1 MRDGRMGRQ
10 GDKKSRG
17 ARTLS
22 FRAKRGISWRGARV
36 EGACA
41 GRVERPAPRPRAA
54 DHLVL
59 WPPGPAAPALGARRA
74 GTDLLVLPTH
84 GAHPHPAPPLCHCR
98 GAGALSF
105 RAKRGISLGPG
116 GRFPARAGLAVLGR
130 GRRPGRLGAVERGPP
145 GHLAGLAHP
154 STPPFP
160 PRKRGGWV
168 HAYKSDVAADFLP
181 PASGGGGSTPTSRTS
196 PPTSSPPLA
205 GGVGGVTGW
214 SSRTPSP
221 CSRTKTSRAASSTR
235 WPARPTCPSS
245 GICTHRRMRRRMPGL
260 PLASGRSSR
269 SPASTACRCR
279 PGPPLAWTA
288 SCG

>member
-1 MRDGRMGRQ
+1 MKGCWGAGEQ
-10 GDKKSRG
+10 GLCHSERSEESREGEQGSRG
-17 ARTLS
+17 ARALS
-22 FRAKRGISWRGARV
+22 FRAQRGISWRGARV
-36 EGACA
+36 EGACP
-41 GRVERPAPRPRAA
+41 GCVERPAPRPRAA

-160 PRKRGGWV
+160 PPQAGGVGPRLQVGRRRRLPPPRKRGGRV
-168 HAYKSDVAADFLP
+168 HAYKSDVAANFLP
-181 PASGGGGSTPTSRTS
+181 PACGGGGGGDWVVQPDTV
-196 PPTSSPPLA
+196 PLFED
-205 GGVGGVTGW
+205 
-214 SSRTPSP
+214 
-221 CSRTKTSRAASSTR
+221 
-235 WPARPTCPSS
+235 
-245 GICTHRRMRRRMPGL
+245 
-260 PLASGRSSR
+260 
-269 SPASTACRCR
+269 
-279 PGPPLAWTA
+279 
-288 SCG
+288 